1 MYFLKK
7 LLALVFICGMV
18 SFSVFAVPFSFSS
31 QTDISMLDPASE
43 ALGGAGVGDPSA
55 SFILNPVNATS
66 GTIDLSLPWAAFRTS
81 APVSTLQ
88 SMRNK
93 DWNSIAWNLPAG
105 NEEVFNVQTGAG
117 SRFAHFAF
125 DVRGGARLVSLSS
138 VGEEGGALMSRLFA
152 NLNGSFRVAGGGKL
166 VYKGRHTLAWG
177 FGTGVDAVMWT
188 EESSAVNLAQK
199 GVVEGVL
206 KDVPLYTEASV
217 PVSLGLSYSYR
228 DMITVAGTVRNDSLL
243 LFFRNT
249 FLDHTVAED
258 MVTDHFADLFAGSVG
273 FNLDDGWT
281 GDFGVSFRYKLG
293 KWKFKAL
300 ADIQDI
306 AGLADDFNN
315 SLSYIHGG
323 LEAAVNGISL
333 RFGFNRGVTFGIG
346 LDMEYMFLDAAISRV
361 SLPHPGEAQAT
372 YLSIKARVGF

>member
-31 QTDISMLDPASE
+31 QTDISVLDPASE

-66 GTIDLSLPWAAFRTS
+66 GALDLSLPWAAFRAS
-81 APVSTLQ
+81 SPISTIQ
-88 SMRNK
+88 SLRHR

-105 NEEVFNVQTGAG
+105 NEEVFSLQAGAG
-117 SRFAHFAF
+117 SRFNHFAL
-125 DVRGGARLVSLSS
+125 DVRGVVRLVSLSIM
-138 VGEEGGALMSRLFA
+138 GEEGGALMSRLFA
-152 NLNGSFRVAGGGKL
+152 NAGGSLRVAGGGKL
-166 VYKGRHTLAWG
+166 VYKGRHTLALG
-177 FGTGVDAVMWT
+177 MGSGVDAVMWT
-188 EESSAVNLAQK
+188 EESSAVSLSQK
-199 GVVEGVL
+199 GLKEGVV
-206 KDVPLYTEASV
+206 KNVPLYTEASV

-228 DMITVAGTVRNDSLL
+228 DLLTLAGTVRNDRLL

-249 FLDHTVAED
+249 FLDHTVAKD
-258 MVTDHFADLFAGSVG
+258 MAKNHFGELFAGSIG
-273 FNLDDGWT
+273 FNLSDGWT
-281 GDFGVSFRYKLG
+281 GDLGISFRYEMG

-306 AGLADDFNN
+306 AALAADFNN

-323 LEAAVNGISL
+323 LEVTVNGISL
-333 RFGFNRGVTFGIG
+333 RGGFNRGLTLGIG
-346 LDMEYMFLDAAISRV
+346 LDMEYMFLDAAISRIMF
-361 SLPHPGEAQAT
+361 PHPGEAQAT
-372 YLSIKARVGF
+372 YLSVKARVGF